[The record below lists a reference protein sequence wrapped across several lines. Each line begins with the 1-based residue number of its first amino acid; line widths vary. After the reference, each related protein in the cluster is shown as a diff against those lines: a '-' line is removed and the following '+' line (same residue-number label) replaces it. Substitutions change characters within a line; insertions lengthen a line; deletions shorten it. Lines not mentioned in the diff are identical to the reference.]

1 MDNEFAKYDC
11 EERLKAILARD
22 DAMGLGDAERI
33 ADAVAGDEGAAI
45 VDQFLEDLI
54 LCDGNNN
61 ESKLAAIVRGMLL
74 VQRNYIPGREG

>member
-22 DAMGLGDAERI
+22 DAMGLGDADRI

-45 VDQFLEDLI
+45 VAQFLEDLI

>member
-22 DAMGLGDAERI
+22 DALGLGDAERI

-54 LCDGNNN
+54 LGDGNNN

-74 VQRNYIPGREG
+74 VQRNCIPRREG